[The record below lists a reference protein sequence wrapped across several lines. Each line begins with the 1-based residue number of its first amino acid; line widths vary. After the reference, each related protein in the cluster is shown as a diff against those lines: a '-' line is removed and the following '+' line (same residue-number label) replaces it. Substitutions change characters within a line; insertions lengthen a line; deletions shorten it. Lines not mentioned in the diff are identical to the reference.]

1 LYRLQQNNRAVLAY
15 PHWSLQE
22 CIVVAVGR
30 PRAFNDETAL
40 DRAIDCFWSQGFGG
54 TTVRE
59 LARDM
64 GINGP
69 SLYNAFGDKR
79 ELFALALERY
89 AERTTRDRIAR
100 LAALPDPRAALC
112 QFFEEVL
119 GRSLVDA
126 DCKGCL
132 LVNAA
137 LEVAAQEPELRD
149 RIAGYFREIEDF
161 FRDRIMRA
169 RNGGLI
175 AADVDPNE
183 AATLLLSTLL
193 GLRVMARLNVG
204 PEALR
209 AVSRAALA
217 AACPVPTVS

>member
-1 LYRLQQNNRAVLAY
+1 M
-15 PHWSLQE
+15 
-22 CIVVAVGR
+22 AVGR
-30 PRAFNDETAL
+30 PRTFNDEAAL

-89 AERTTRDRIAR
+89 AERTTRERIAR

-112 QFFEEVL
+112 QYFEEVVS
-119 GRSLVDA
+119 RSLGDA
-126 DCKGCL
+126 ECKGCL

-137 LEVAAQEPELRD
+137 LEVAVKEHDLRD
-149 RIAGYFREIEDF
+149 RIAGYFREIESF
-161 FRDRIMRA
+161 FRDRLAQA
-169 RNGGLI
+169 RGVGLI
-175 AADVDPNE
+175 AADVDPTE
-183 AATLLLSTLL
+183 AAKLLLSALL
-193 GLRVMARLNVG
+193 GLRVMARLNFG

-209 AVSRAALA
+209 TVSRAALA
-217 AACPVPTVS
+217 AACPAPTRPPFPEAAT